1 MTSVDDGL
9 FTSTVSPLKVG
20 FLTFDSSLH
29 FYNLKAGL
37 AQPQMLVV
45 TEIDEHFVPL

>member
-1 MTSVDDGL
+1 MSSVTDGSFAPSVL
-9 FTSTVSPLKVG
+9 LNKVG

-45 TEIDEHFVPL
+45 TEIDEPFVPL